1 MGSSTRLQD
10 YLNQYFSKMNQMRWQ
25 EYIMGVT
32 FIFILV
38 CFKEGQRFWKPLRH
52 IRSLG
57 ALFVSVC
64 GICAVYIGMGM
75 LVCILRCFV
84 LSLYVVEWRSN
95 GSHSLQARS
104 TRQSRR

>member
-32 FIFILV
+32 FIFILIG
-38 CFKEGQRFWKPLRH
+38 FKEGQRFWKPLRH

-57 ALFVSVC
+57 ALFVSIC
-64 GICAVYIGMGM
+64 GICAVYIGM
-75 LVCILRCFV
+75 
-84 LSLYVVEWRSN
+84 
-95 GSHSLQARS
+95 
-104 TRQSRR
+104 